1 MVSFV
6 MFTLK
11 KFLILSLGIL
21 FIGVHYYI
29 LTLEGNN
36 HERSISETLSP
47 IEQLHELNA
56 KWYEISKENK
66 QIIISR
72 IVEHLDRES
81 RVQIQR
87 RYLDEL
93 SPSEKDQAYH
103 FYYNLLDDCA
113 HGRDNP
119 NYMPNIAPPVENPC
133 YEGADCWYAWQYEE
147 QCGEILDIYFPHC
160 FFDVSLISKVSC
172 LSSKQKVYRDPQ
184 RWNPNLKFQEKYV
197 LMNIE

>member
-29 LTLEGNN
+29 LTLDGNN

-47 IEQLHELNA
+47 KEQLHELNA
-56 KWYEISKENK
+56 KWHDISKENK
-66 QIIISR
+66 KIIISR

-87 RYLDEL
+87 RYLYEL
-93 SPSEKDQAYH
+93 SPSEKEQAYN
-103 FYYNLLDDCA
+103 FYYNLLDDCV
-113 HGRDNP
+113 HGRNNP
-119 NYMPNIAPPVENPC
+119 YYKPQIDRTVENPC
-133 YEGADCWYAWQYEE
+133 DEGTDCWYTWNEE
-147 QCGEILDIYFPHC
+147 QQCGEILDLYFPHC
-160 FFDVSLISKVSC
+160 FFEATMITRVSC
-172 LSSKQKVYRDPQ
+172 LSSKEKVYRDPE
-184 RWNPNLKFQEKYV
+184 RWNPNLKSQEKYV
-197 LMNIE
+197 LMDF